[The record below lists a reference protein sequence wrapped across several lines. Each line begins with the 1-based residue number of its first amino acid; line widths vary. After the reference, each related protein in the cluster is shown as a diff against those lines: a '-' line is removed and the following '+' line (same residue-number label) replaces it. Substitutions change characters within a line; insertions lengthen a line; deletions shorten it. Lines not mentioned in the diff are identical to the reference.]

1 MVFSVP
7 ILKHQ
12 TFFLQESTQN
22 ERIQLVPI
30 DLGILCH
37 IVPIYYTSKRAGNL
51 KEHMMTHSGEKPH
64 KCGQCEF
71 ASRLEFGLRR
81 HMMVH
86 SKDRPYQCDM
96 CTYSCSRK
104 EQLIQHTRT
113 HTSEKTLAK
122 FAKWLSYKENSF

>member
-37 IVPIYYTSKRAGNL
+37 IVLLLLIIVLLLPLLHLLLLHLLHLLLLHLLR
-51 KEHMMTHSGEKPH
+51 P
-64 KCGQCEF
+64 
-71 ASRLEFGLRR
+71 RLWVME
-81 HMMVH
+81 
-86 SKDRPYQCDM
+86 
-96 CTYSCSRK
+96 
-104 EQLIQHTRT
+104 
-113 HTSEKTLAK
+113 A
-122 FAKWLSYKENSF
+122 